1 MKPKQPFI
9 HVEDLK
15 IKLRNE
21 TDTAAIVYSI
31 DVYGFTSKFY
41 LYTTMTIIYLA
52 GVITG
57 ALAFK
62 C

>member
-1 MKPKQPFI
+1 MQPKQPFI

-15 IKLRNE
+15 IRVKNSDDGE
-21 TDTAAIVYSI
+21 GVIYSL

-41 LYTTMTIIYLA
+41 LYTTAIIIYLA

-57 ALAFK
+57 SLFK